1 MRVINAF
8 KIAIGNFGLVF
19 KNILYKII
27 VFAVFATAVW
37 FTLNISLTP
46 FIEQLK
52 PVLKDVAEI
61 IKALLK
67 GQSGVSA
74 TNSSAL
80 TAHFNEFLSY
90 ISANVGSIVLAALIC
105 VLIVYLYRFF
115 AGISDCT
122 LMILVNGHM
131 SSLSH
136 RGYLGVMFENLKKI
150 VVYQLIDAVLA
161 IVYYALVFAVEFLL
175 FRFLTPYLTVLVV
188 FLGVCILAFSIG
200 VYSSCLSQVM
210 ANMIV
215 GGLGVKQ
222 SFIKGLNPGKKYFW
236 RMFSAYLSVNLLY
249 VYLFVSMGV
258 FTFGAGSVLVS
269 AFFTL
274 MIVCMRLVDYYTI
287 NAGKYFIDYDNII
300 VPKELRENDEQLLN
314 DVEI

>member
-8 KIAIGNFGLVF
+8 KIAIGNFGLIF

-52 PVLKDVAEI
+52 PVLHDIAEI
-61 IKALLK
+61 VKDLLR
-67 GQSGVSA
+67 GQNGVSA
-74 TNSSAL
+74 TNSSDL
-80 TAHFNEFLSY
+80 TAHFNEFLTY
-90 ISANVGSIVLAALIC
+90 ISANVDNIVVAVLIC

-161 IVYYALVFAVEFLL
+161 IVYYALVFAVEYLL
-175 FRFLTPYLTVLVV
+175 FKFLAPYLTVVVV
-188 FLGVCILAFSIG
+188 FVGVCILAFSIG

-215 GGLGVKQ
+215 CGLGVKQ
-222 SFIKGLNPGKKYFW
+222 AFIKGLNPGKKYFW
-236 RMFSAYLSVNLLY
+236 RMFSAYLSVNLVY
-249 VYLFVSMGV
+249 VYLFISMGV
-258 FTFGAGSVLVS
+258 FTLGAGSVLIS

-287 NAGKYFIDYDNII
+287 NAKKYFIDYDTII

>member
-236 RMFSAYLSVNLLY
+236 RMFSAYMSVNLLY